1 VWHSGNNGA
10 PSIKENVKNLTEKGR
25 LMNQYPNPTKVG
37 AKMSYEI
44 VKDKVL
50 QDAWRVEA
58 IGPEG
63 EVYVTVFFEPLAEQR
78 AKEYVALMSH
88 QHELQTA

>member
-1 VWHSGNNGA
+1 
-10 PSIKENVKNLTEKGR
+10 
-25 LMNQYPNPTKVG
+25 
-37 AKMSYEI
+37 MSYEI

-58 IGPEG
+58 VGPEG

-78 AKEYVALMSH
+78 AKEYAALMSH
-88 QHELQTA
+88 QHELQTV

>member
-1 VWHSGNNGA
+1 
-10 PSIKENVKNLTEKGR
+10 
-25 LMNQYPNPTKVG
+25 
-37 AKMSYEI
+37 MSYEI

-63 EVYVTVFFEPLAEQR
+63 EVYVTVFFEPLAEER
-78 AKEYVALMSH
+78 AKEYVVKKLDK
-88 QHELQTA
+88 TPTICKD